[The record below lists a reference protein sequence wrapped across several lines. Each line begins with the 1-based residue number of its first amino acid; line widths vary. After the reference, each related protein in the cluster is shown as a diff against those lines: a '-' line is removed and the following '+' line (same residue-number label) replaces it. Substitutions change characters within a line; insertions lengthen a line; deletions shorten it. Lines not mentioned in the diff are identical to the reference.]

1 MRSRPGLF
9 WRVKADYG
17 RARREFSVL
26 GQIQFRGGLEHLGVL
41 GGDPAVS
48 RLVAKVAAEALLA
61 VLRVLGRVQDVK
73 MPQVVRIPADRRDR
87 RAVLVAEPQEIPI
100 PPVRRLDAGTP
111 PVVKHP
117 CLLVDLGAG
126 KIGDRLSGLLG
137 GALSGWYG

>member
-26 GQIQFRGGLEHLGVL
+26 GQIQFLGVLEHLAVL
-41 GGDPAVS
+41 GSDPPVN
-48 RLVAKVAAEALLA
+48 RLVAQVAAEDLLA

-100 PPVRRLDAGTP
+100 PPVPRLDAGTP
-111 PVVKHP
+111 PLVKPP
-117 CLLVDLGAG
+117 CLLVDLGRG
-126 KIGDRLSGLLG
+126 KTGHPFSDLLW
-137 GALSGWYG
+137 GAP